1 MDIDPKIDPG
11 IADLI
16 NAEIDGWISPQEH
29 IELEAYLAQNEEAR
43 IWRDELTSFC
53 EQLDS
58 LEPVSPPPHLKHVI
72 LDVVQTERT
81 VPQKP
86 RQRTSSDL
94 FNDFFGV
101 AAVRYAMSFAA
112 GIIVAYSLLSSEEMS
127 RQALDDVTDLV
138 GTISRPEA
146 AGEQTNADSV
156 QLTLNELAGSVGLK
170 TLGDMLIVDFD
181 LTSEGPVEIVAAFSD
196 PDIWF
201 NGFAQ
206 LESSGTS
213 VAAESGQVT
222 LRMEGQRRY
231 ALYLHNTGRGAA
243 TINLRFYSDGQ
254 LVFEDDLVLGDTN

>member
-1 MDIDPKIDPG
+1 MDIDPKF
-11 IADLI
+11 ADLI
-16 NAEIDGWISPQEH
+16 NAEIDGWISPEEH
-29 IELEAYLAQNEEAR
+29 IELEAYLAQNEAAR
-43 IWRDELTSFC
+43 IWRDELTSCC

-58 LEPVSPPPHLKHVI
+58 LESVSPPPHLKHVI
-72 LDVVQTERT
+72 LDVVRSEKPA
-81 VPQKP
+81 PQKS

-94 FNDFFGV
+94 FSDFFGV
-101 AAVRYAMSFAA
+101 APVRYAMSFAA
-112 GIIVAYSLLSSEEMS
+112 GVILAYTLLSSEEIS

-146 AGEQTNADSV
+146 AGDLATVDSI

-170 TLGDMLIVDFD
+170 KLGDMLIVDFN

-231 ALYLHNTGRGAA
+231 ALYLHNTRRGAA
-243 TINLRFYSDGQ
+243 TVNLRFYSDGQ
-254 LVFEDDLVLGDTN
+254 LVYEDDLVFEDTN